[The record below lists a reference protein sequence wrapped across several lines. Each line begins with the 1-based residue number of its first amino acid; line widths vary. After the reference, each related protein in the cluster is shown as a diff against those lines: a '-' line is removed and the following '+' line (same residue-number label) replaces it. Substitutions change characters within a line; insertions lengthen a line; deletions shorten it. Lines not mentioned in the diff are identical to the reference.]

1 MNCVCPEPSKP
12 MQALYTQK
20 HCCTPLAHSLRFDA
34 PLLLAQVSDATFD
47 AEVLKSDVPVM
58 VDFWAPWCGPCKMIA
73 PMVDEIARD
82 YAGACRRPPVL
93 GEGEH
98 WRLVSCCLVPDTQY
112 SVTQHIASPAV
123 KCTPLACSADT
134 RCCRPSPL

>member
-1 MNCVCPEPSKP
+1 M
-12 MQALYTQK
+12 
-20 HCCTPLAHSLRFDA
+20 AHSLRRHT

-82 YAGACRRPPVL
+82 YAGACVPPPAVL
-93 GEGEH
+93 G
-98 WRLVSCCLVPDTQY
+98 
-112 SVTQHIASPAV
+112 AV
-123 KCTPLACSADT
+123 GVL
-134 RCCRPSPL
+134 CRA